1 MVSKKISILLLNM
14 MLFNED
20 DNNDD
25 EDEVDVEYGDDE
37 ASVCSDV
44 KNWLNR
50 EEIALAKVCVI
61 KYCTATY

>member
-1 MVSKKISILLLNM
+1 

-50 EEIALAKVCVI
+50 EECALAKVWVI

>member
-1 MVSKKISILLLNM
+1 M
-14 MLFNED
+14 MLSNED

-25 EDEVDVEYGDDE
+25 EDEGTNEVGVEYDDDDDDDE

-50 EEIALAKVCVI
+50 EECALAKVWVI
-61 KYCTATY
+61 RYCTATY